1 MDSRLFDS
9 INAAVKLAVKNDG
22 DLTTKNLRYVYSV
35 AMDISSKTGIDVDEL
50 FAEGVI
56 AMKKCEQ
63 KYDPSKN
70 NNFVKSC
77 ISSVR
82 GYMMNYVNR
91 MNNLVHI
98 PVNHLKGFKS
108 GQDERTDVSQISYSH
123 IDGMDYDSLGTTDDT
138 IFHRDK
144 FEILMDGINR
154 LDSVAKVAVKIKLK
168 LDEYSDIK
176 KNNMK
181 AIADELDVPVN
192 VASKIYKD
200 AIKKLKKYCKAEMCN
215 D

>member
-144 FEILMDGINR
+144 WGVVIEEGSYI
-154 LDSVAKVAVKIKLK
+154 
-168 LDEYSDIK
+168 EHPK
-176 KNNMK
+176 KGRTSHITTLHSIPFGK
-181 AIADELDVPVN
+181 
-192 VASKIYKD
+192 KD
-200 AIKKLKKYCKAEMCN
+200 REVRDFLKKGYMYVGKSETPHVA
-215 D
+215 